1 MKFSTDNISDL
12 HVALNITVEPSD
24 YEAKFIQELKKI
36 RKTANIR
43 GFRQGKAPIGF
54 LRKVYGTQALNELLQ
69 QIVQDGL
76 NNYLKEEDVQ
86 YILQPIMTEIKD
98 NLEATKAK
106 DYNFVF
112 EMGLIPNIDIDTAA
126 IKLTDYEIFLSD
138 ENFEKKLDEILERN
152 GELKAIEADVAL
164 EEKDI
169 LSVKLEECDADGNV
183 KENGIMN
190 ETTMPVDIFK
200 EGAERDIITTLA
212 VGDDVVIDIFD
223 YIAKEKEQIASVI
236 LGIKADS
243 DVNLDEVSPK
253 FKLTI
258 LEAKRLQKAAL
269 DEALHTKL
277 FGDNSN
283 KINLGGEEEEQVL
296 TQEDFRNKLRRE
308 MIKAFGEMRTNY
320 LDAMIVDTVNEEVTV
335 DLPDAFITKYLRTTR
350 EDFNETETHK
360 IEGFKHSMK
369 WQLIKGHIF
378 RSNDMEID
386 EEEIE
391 DMAYMGFRDQLM
403 RMYGSVPLDFDFQG
417 LVDKQMEDPKFR
429 QQVTE
434 ELITAK
440 IMDWLKGNLSISK
453 ESMEVDDFMEVVK
466 KRNEEVEAKN
476 AAMQA
481 KAENAAVEA

>member
-212 VGDDVVIDIFD
+212 VGDDIVIAIFD

>member
-212 VGDDVVIDIFD
+212 VGDDIVIAIFD

-320 LDAMIVDTVNEEVTV
+320 LDAMIVDTVNEEVKV